1 MTYPRSHL
9 IDEEGGGCY
18 HVVSRC
24 VRRAWLC
31 GHDASTGR
39 NFDHRR
45 RWIEDRIHE
54 LSQVFAVSIYSYAVM
69 SGHYHL
75 VLGMDPELL
84 RTWTDED
91 VAEKW
96 LSIYPGRKPRK
107 LDNTIHESRKAALL
121 ADETRLA
128 KIRARLCSLSW
139 FMRSINER
147 LARMANEEDGC
158 TGRFWEGRFSSQV
171 ILDDNALLA
180 CMVYVD
186 LNPIRAGIADDLADS
201 KHTSVRHRISL
212 QAAQQMMTPL
222 NRAQADGGA
231 LNQMTVADY
240 LDLVRWT
247 AESQR
252 EERRSTSP
260 NQQLPDLLRRR
271 ELDSDIWVSQYLPRS
286 QHWQRALGPDDML
299 RSYAR
304 RVGQRWI
311 KRNVKVRSALR
322 GAEVRPPVQ
331 RRRK

>member
-9 IDEEGGGCY
+9 VDNEAGGCY

-31 GHDASTGR
+31 GHDARTGR

-45 RWIEDRIHE
+45 RWIEDRIHR
-54 LSQVFAVSIYSYAVM
+54 LSQIFAVSIYSYAVM
-69 SGHYHL
+69 SGHYHV
-75 VLGMDPELL
+75 VLAMEPELC
-84 RTWTDED
+84 RGWTDAE

-107 LDNTIHESRKAALL
+107 PDSNVHESRKAALL
-121 ADETRLA
+121 ADPARLA
-128 KIRARLCSLSW
+128 DIRERLCSLSW

-147 LARMANEEDGC
+147 LARIANEEDGC

-186 LNPIRAGIADDLADS
+186 LNPIRAGMAEDLADS
-201 KHTSVRHRISL
+201 THTSVRHRISL
-212 QAAQQMMTPL
+212 QAARQKMSPL
-222 NRAQADGGA
+222 NRPAANGGA
-231 LNQMTVADY
+231 LGSLTVADY

-252 EERRSTSP
+252 EQRRGISNS
-260 NQQLPDLLRRR
+260 QHRPDVLQVRDVDT
-271 ELDSDIWVSQYLPRS
+271 ELWLSQYLPRPY
-286 QHWQRALGPDDML
+286 HWQRALGPDAAL
-299 RSYAR
+299 KGYAQT
-304 RVGQRWI
+304 VGQRWI
-311 KRNVKVRSALR
+311 KRNVKVRSPR
-322 GAEVRPPVQ
+322 NIGIRPPVPP
-331 RRRK
+331 RRK